1 MFQKYLT
8 IWINIL
14 YSMFKQLP
22 LWVSKEVEME
32 TMPDCFEPHYP
43 DTRVIVDCTEL
54 FIQMP
59 SSLRA
64 QLLI

>member
-1 MFQKYLT
+1 
-8 IWINIL
+8 
-14 YSMFKQLP
+14 MFKQLP

-43 DTRVIVDCTEL
+43 DTRVIVGCIEL

>member
-1 MFQKYLT
+1 
-8 IWINIL
+8 
-14 YSMFKQLP
+14 MFKPLP
-22 LWVSKEVEME
+22 LCVSKGVEME

-64 QLLI
+64 LVINLKVLLVLLLVDL